1 MKALDHIQIVATW
14 IMKNGVEVS
23 RKEKFLKQNA
33 QVFMAEHCLFYNLM
47 QAMCVC

>member
-14 IMKNGVEVS
+14 FMNNDVEVS
-23 RKEKFLKQNA
+23 RKEKFPKQNA
-33 QVFMAEHCLFYNLM
+33 QMFMAEHCFFYTLM